1 LPDALNGRRFAGAL
15 LALLPALAVAA
26 EPAAYDVLVRGGTV
40 YDGSGAPPRRADVG
54 VRGDRVAAVGDLSSA
69 AARTVVDASGLAVA
83 PGFVNVLSWATD
95 DLLADP
101 RSQSD
106 LRQGVTTEV
115 FGEGESY
122 GPWSEAM
129 KQRRLAMQGDFRF
142 EIDWTT
148 LGEYLRRLERRGVTP
163 NVASFVGT
171 GTLREH
177 VVGLDDVRATPAQLE
192 AMSELLHREMEDG
205 ALGIGSSLIY
215 APDAYS
221 SHEELVA
228 LAKVAARHGG
238 SYVTHMRS
246 EGDRL
251 LEAVEETIRVAREAG
266 IAAEIYHL
274 KAAGE
279 ANWPK
284 LEAVVARIEAAR
296 REGLR
301 VSANMYTYT
310 AGATGFDACLPP
322 WSREGGWSAVFA
334 RLRDG
339 ATRERILREMRAG
352 DAGFENL
359 CRLAGSPERIRLV
372 AFRNEALKPLTGKT
386 LGEVAASRGRTPED
400 TVLDLVVEDGSR
412 VGVVFF
418 LMSEENVR
426 RQVRLP
432 WVAFGSDAGSMAPE
446 GVFLKASTHP
456 RAYGNFARLL
466 GRYVREEGLLTLE
479 EAVRRL
485 SSMPAESLGLDRR
498 GRLVP
503 GHFADVV
510 VFDPATVADRA
521 TWENPHQY
529 AVGVRHVLVNGVVA
543 LRDGEHTGAFPG
555 RALRGRGARRADGRG
570 EQP

>member
-1 LPDALNGRRFAGAL
+1 MPDALNGRRFAGAL

-274 KAAGE
+274 K
-279 ANWPK
+279 
-284 LEAVVARIEAAR
+284 
-296 REGLR
+296 
-301 VSANMYTYT
+301 
-310 AGATGFDACLPP
+310 DACLPP

-446 GVFLKASTHP
+446 GVFLKSSTHP

-485 SSMPAESLGLDRR
+485 SSMPAENLGLDRR
-498 GRLVP
+498 GRLVA

-521 TWENPHQY
+521 TYENPHQY
-529 AVGVRHVLVNGVVA
+529 AVGVRHVLVNGVVV

-555 RALRGRGARRADGRG
+555 RALRGRGARRSDGRG

>member
-26 EPAAYDVLVRGGTV
+26 EPAPYDVLVRGGTV

-192 AMSELLHREMEDG
+192 AMSELLRREMEDG

-339 ATRERILREMRAG
+339 ATRERILKEMRAG

>member
-1 LPDALNGRRFAGAL
+1 MPEALIGRRTAGAL
-15 LALLPALAVAA
+15 LALLPALAGGA
-26 EPAAYDVLVRGGTV
+26 EPPAYDVVVRGGTV
-40 YDGSGAPPRRADVG
+40 YDGSGGPPRRADVG

-69 AARTVVDASGLAVA
+69 AARAVIDASGLAVA

-106 LRQGVTTEV
+106 VRQGVTTEV

-129 KQRRLAMQGDFRF
+129 KQRRLAMQGDLRF

-148 LGEYLRRLERRGVTP
+148 LGEYLRGLERRGVTP
-163 NVASFVGT
+163 NVASLVGT

-177 VVGLDDVRATPAQLE
+177 VVGLDDVRATPAQLD
-192 AMSELLHREMEDG
+192 AMRELLRREMEDG

-215 APDAYS
+215 APDAYN

-238 SYVTHMRS
+238 CYLTHMRS
-246 EGDRL
+246 EGNRL

-284 LEAVVARIEAAR
+284 LEGVVARIEAAR

-310 AGATGFDACLPP
+310 ASATGFDACLPP
-322 WSREGGWSAVFA
+322 WSREGGWGAVFA

-339 ATRERILREMRAG
+339 ATRERILREMRAEN
-352 DAGFENL
+352 AGFENL

-386 LGEVAASRGRTPED
+386 LAEVAASRGRTPED

-418 LMSEENVR
+418 QMSEENVR

-446 GVFLKASTHP
+446 GVFLKSSTHP

-466 GRYVREEGLLTLE
+466 GRYVREEGLVPLE

-485 SSMPAESLGLDRR
+485 SSMPAENLGLEGR

-503 GHFADVV
+503 GHFADVA

-521 TWENPHQY
+521 TYEDPHQY
-529 AVGVRHVLVNGVVA
+529 AVGVRHVLVNGVVV
-543 LRDGEHTGAFPG
+543 LRDGEHTGARPG
-555 RALRGRGARRADGRG
+555 RALRGRGARAAERERR
-570 EQP
+570 P

>member
-1 LPDALNGRRFAGAL
+1 
-15 LALLPALAVAA
+15 
-26 EPAAYDVLVRGGTV
+26 
-40 YDGSGAPPRRADVG
+40 
-54 VRGDRVAAVGDLSSA
+54 
-69 AARTVVDASGLAVA
+69 
-83 PGFVNVLSWATD
+83 
-95 DLLADP
+95 
-101 RSQSD
+101 
-106 LRQGVTTEV
+106 
-115 FGEGESY
+115 
-122 GPWSEAM
+122 
-129 KQRRLAMQGDFRF
+129 
-142 EIDWTT
+142 
-148 LGEYLRRLERRGVTP
+148 
-163 NVASFVGT
+163 
-171 GTLREH
+171 
-177 VVGLDDVRATPAQLE
+177 
-192 AMSELLHREMEDG
+192 
-205 ALGIGSSLIY
+205 
-215 APDAYS
+215 
-221 SHEELVA
+221 
-228 LAKVAARHGG
+228 
-238 SYVTHMRS
+238 MRS

-339 ATRERILREMRAG
+339 ATRERILKEMRAG

-446 GVFLKASTHP
+446 GVFLKSSTHP

>member
-339 ATRERILREMRAG
+339 ATRERILKEMRSG

-510 VFDPATVADRA
+510 AFDPATVADRA